1 MSDLTRELCEKLFS
15 YFKSLD
21 TIAIACSGGVDSMFL
36 TRIAAEVAKYTN
48 IKLHAVIVDHNLQPN
63 SSTVA
68 QYTQAILKTWGVN
81 STILVWSHEMPCTG
95 IEEKARNARYQLII
109 DYCKLNQINH
119 VLLAHHIDDKI
130 ETFFLNAMRG
140 TGLTGLSS
148 MREKTNKDG
157 IEFFRPMVFL
167 LDKRQ
172 IIQYMQTYSLPWF
185 EDKTN
190 QDTKFTRN
198 NIRKMLNL
206 TQQQKTGI
214 LQTIQNIENECN
226 RKDKYVK
233 GFCSKNVQKEMLGV
247 KLPADVL
254 TVEDFSLFREIIKKL
269 LLFIF
274 PYSGLELRQSLIKNL
289 HNWLV
294 RDNCKTTLMHCM
306 FVKSQNMLHIIP
318 EYKKLCSL
326 KVKKDFY
333 TIWNNILKFQCNM
346 DCLVIALGNVS
357 FSVKKRLNIK
367 KPFLEI
373 AHLPVFMQEDNILAI
388 PHLGIFN
395 DKNFA
400 ILFYENHSS

>member
-1 MSDLTRELCEKLFS
+1 MSDSTLELREKLFS

-21 TIAIACSGGVDSMFL
+21 TVAIACSGGVDSMFL
-36 TRIAAEVAKYTN
+36 TKIAAEVAKYTN
-48 IKLHAVIVDHNLQPN
+48 IKLHIVIVDHNLQPN
-63 SSTVA
+63 SNTVA
-68 QYTQAILKTWGVN
+68 QYTQAILKTWGL
-81 STILVWSHEMPCTG
+81 SSAILMWNHELFYNG
-95 IEEKARNARYQLII
+95 IEEKARIARYQLII

-148 MREKTNKDG
+148 MREKTIKSG

-167 LDKRQ
+167 LDKHQ
-172 IIQYMQTYSLPWF
+172 IIQYMQTHSLPWF
-185 EDKTN
+185 EDETN

-247 KLPADVL
+247 KLPVDVL
-254 TVEDFSLFREIIKKL
+254 IAEDFSLFREIIKKL

-306 FVKSQNMLHIIP
+306 FVKSNNMLHIIP

-326 KVKKDFY
+326 KVKKDFH
-333 TIWNNILKFQCNM
+333 TTWNNIIKFQCNK
-346 DCLVIALGNVS
+346 DCAIMALGNVS
-357 FSVKKRLNIK
+357 FSIKKSLNIK

-388 PHLGIFN
+388 PHLKIFN

-400 ILFYENHSS
+400 IFFYENHSA